1 MAKRPGHNRGN
12 LSIIPVKNNQ
22 MIENNP
28 KFGYSEKIKME
39 KNENLTEMVQTD
51 KRRPLFTLNAC
62 QDAKRLPKDNAHS
75 PGFSKTPDIIK
86 QGIQFTPQVDFGNTD
101 KKDNLKN

>member
-39 KNENLTEMVQTD
+39 KNENLTEMV
-51 KRRPLFTLNAC
+51 
-62 QDAKRLPKDNAHS
+62 
-75 PGFSKTPDIIK
+75 
-86 QGIQFTPQVDFGNTD
+86 
-101 KKDNLKN
+101 